1 MMKKLI
7 CLFVSMTFMMACGS
21 RSAQTNETAFIE
33 GKDADR
39 VEILYFHGAQRCLT
53 CRAIESHTM
62 ALLDSLYTEE
72 TTNGKIVWKV
82 VDISKPE
89 YEAIADKYEVTGSSL
104 FINGWKAGKE
114 YVNNMTTFSFAN
126 ARKDPAQFKEGIRN
140 KIEELL
146 KEL

>member
-1 MMKKLI
+1 
-7 CLFVSMTFMMACGS
+7 MTFLMACCS

-33 GKDADR
+33 GKDTDR

-126 ARKDPAQFKEGIRN
+126 ARKDPVQFKEGIRN